1 MPDIHWRLAS
11 SFPKNLDILHGT
23 ADAFART
30 VADATDGRF
39 RIEVFTD
46 TDIDPGMSALDAV
59 SGGSVEMCQTASYY
73 YVAKDPAFAFGTGVP
88 VGLNSR
94 QQNAWMYEAGGIDLL
109 NAFYGKFGVYGL
121 PGGNTGAQMG
131 GWFRKEINSLAD
143 LNGLRMRIGG
153 LGAAVLAKLG
163 VLPQQVAV
171 PDINTALQQGALDAV
186 EWVGPYDDEQFGF
199 WEVAK
204 YYYNPGWWDGNG
216 MVHFFIG
223 LDAWNALPTAYRS
236 IVTAAAGAATTTMQS
251 TYDAL
256 NPGALRGLTA
266 KGAVLRRFSP
276 EIMEASF
283 RAANEVFAEKS
294 AKSADFR
301 RIFEAFTAF
310 RREEYSWFGLAEGS
324 YDDFMYAQSRAGAL

>member
-1 MPDIHWRLAS
+1 
-11 SFPKNLDILHGT
+11 
-23 ADAFART
+23 
-30 VADATDGRF
+30 
-39 RIEVFTD
+39 
-46 TDIDPGMSALDAV
+46 
-59 SGGSVEMCQTASYY
+59 
-73 YVAKDPAFAFGTGVP
+73 
-88 VGLNSR
+88 
-94 QQNAWMYEAGGIDLL
+94 
-109 NAFYGKFGVYGL
+109 
-121 PGGNTGAQMG
+121 
-131 GWFRKEINSLAD
+131 
-143 LNGLRMRIGG
+143 MRIGG